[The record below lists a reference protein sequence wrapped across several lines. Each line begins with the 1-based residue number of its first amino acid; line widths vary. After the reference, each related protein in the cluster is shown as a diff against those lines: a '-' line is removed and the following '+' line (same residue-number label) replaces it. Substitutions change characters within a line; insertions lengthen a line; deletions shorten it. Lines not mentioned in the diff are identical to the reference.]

1 MKHAIVSLG
10 RKQFNIQE
18 NDLIQVPGNTSL
30 NPVVLFYTDG
40 KTTQTGTPEIKDFH
54 IKLDLVEEK
63 MGKKVSVKR
72 FKAKSRYKKNHGH
85 RQGIMI
91 LKVVELGE
99 AKKAEKVEKVEKVEK
114 PETKTAAV
122 SAKKAAPKAKTVKK
136 TVKAEK

>member
-1 MKHAIVSLG
+1 MKHAIISIG
-10 RKQFNIQE
+10 GKQFNVKE
-18 NDLIQVPGNTSL
+18 NDLIQVPENTGL
-30 NPVVLFYTDG
+30 DPIVLLFTDG

-85 RQGIMI
+85 RQGVVI

-99 AKKAEKVEKVEKVEK
+99 AKKEEKVEKTERTEK
-114 PETKTAAV
+114 PASKPAV
-122 SAKKAAPKAKTVKK
+122 SVKKATPKTKTVKK
-136 TVKAEK
+136 PAKAAK